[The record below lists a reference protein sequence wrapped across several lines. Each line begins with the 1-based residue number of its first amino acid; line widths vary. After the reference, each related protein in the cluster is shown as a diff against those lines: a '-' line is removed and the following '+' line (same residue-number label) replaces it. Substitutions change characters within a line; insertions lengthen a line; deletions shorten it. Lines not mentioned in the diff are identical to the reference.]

1 MTADIKAAEIPITED
16 DAFLSR
22 VLEDASIPTLMMSM
36 VHITGDTSL
45 LDGVIRPKA
54 PLIGEVQGFLSESD
68 KAAVRAK
75 ALEILKAYRD
85 GGSKLPSPPS
95 VATVQRMMNFVV
107 GMEVP
112 QDYVPMMLEELA
124 LDGHDQRAVK
134 LERQLTDDERDGYH
148 VIVVGAG
155 LSGLAMG
162 LRLKEMGVP
171 FTIVEKNDELGG
183 TWYENRYP
191 GCRVDIPSHFYSYSF
206 EPSHEWSQFF
216 AKRDELN
223 SYFNRFADKHGLRE
237 HIRFNTELTNARWD
251 EAAKSWLVTLRRSD
265 GRTEGMTARA
275 LVSAVG
281 QLNRPMIPK
290 IEGQEAFKGLQVHS
304 ATWRPDIDL
313 KGKRV
318 AVIGTG
324 ATAVQLVPELAKIA
338 SKLLVFQRSPIW
350 LLPNPKYHDSVSEG
364 KKWLLKHVP
373 YYARWYR
380 FILFWPGTDGILPNL
395 KIDPDWPHADR
406 SINAHNE
413 AWRQQLVQYM
423 ESQVGDNPELLKK
436 VVPPYPVMVKRMNQ
450 DNGSW
455 FRTLKMPHVDLLT
468 GQIERFDETG
478 IVCDGCHHE
487 VDAIVYCTGFQ
498 ANKFLYPMQI
508 TGRGGKKLEE
518 VWGEEARA
526 YLGITVPDFPN
537 LFCMYGPATNL
548 AHAGSIILHSE
559 CQARYI
565 IGCVKALVD
574 GHKQAMAVKRDVF
587 ERFNAKL
594 VETLEQMVWS
604 HKGTTSWYRNKAG
617 HVVNTSPWRLVDYR
631 EWTRAPKLDEY
642 DFA

>member
-1 MTADIKAAEIPITED
+1 MTEDIKAAEIAITED
-16 DAFLSR
+16 DAFLAK

-36 VHITGDTSL
+36 VHLTGDSSL
-45 LDGVIRPKA
+45 LDGPIRPK
-54 PLIGEVQGFLSESD
+54 PPTIGEVQGFLSDDE

-75 ALEILKAYRD
+75 ALEVLKAYRD
-85 GGSKLPSPPS
+85 GGCKLPSPPS
-95 VATVQRMMNFVV
+95 VERVQKMMNFVV
-107 GMEVP
+107 GTEVP
-112 QDYVPMMLEELA
+112 QDYVPMILEELA

-134 LERQLTDDERDGYH
+134 LERQLTAEERADYH
-148 VIVVGAG
+148 VIVIGAG
-155 LSGLAMG
+155 LSGLVVG

-216 AKRDELN
+216 ATRDELN
-223 SYFNRFADKHGLRE
+223 RYFNRFADKHGLRE
-237 HIRFNTELTNARWD
+237 HIRFSTELTGARWD
-251 EAAKSWLVTLRRSD
+251 EASSTWQVSLRGSD
-265 GRTEGMTARA
+265 GRTVDMTARA
-275 LVSAVG
+275 VVSAVG

-290 IEGQEAFKGLQVHS
+290 IDGQQVFKGLQVHS
-304 ATWRPDIDL
+304 AQWRPDIDL

-324 ATAVQLVPELAKIA
+324 ATAVQLVPELAKVA
-338 SKLLVFQRSPIW
+338 SKLTVFQRSPIW
-350 LLPNPKYHDSVSEG
+350 LLPNPKYHDAVSEG

-373 YYARWYR
+373 FYARWYR
-380 FILFWPGTDGILPNL
+380 FVLFWPGTDGILPNL
-395 KIDPDWPHADR
+395 KIDPTWPHADR

-413 AWRQQLVQYM
+413 AWRQQLVKYM
-423 ESQVGDNPELLKK
+423 ESQVGDDPELLKK
-436 VVPPYPVMVKRMNQ
+436 VVPQYPVMVKRMNQ

-455 FRTLKMPHVDLLT
+455 FRTLKQPHVELAT
-468 GQIERFDETG
+468 GRIERFDETG
-478 IVCDGCHHE
+478 IVCDGQHHE

-498 ANKFLYPMQI
+498 ANKFLFPMQI
-508 TGRGGKKLEE
+508 TGRGGVKLEE
-518 VWGEEARA
+518 VWGDEARA

-565 IGCVKALVD
+565 VGCVKALVD

-631 EWTRAPKLDEY
+631 EWTRAPKLEEY
-642 DFA
+642 DLV

>member
-1 MTADIKAAEIPITED
+1 MTEDLKPADVAITED
-16 DAFLSR
+16 DAFLAA
-22 VLEDASIPTLMMSM
+22 VLQEASIPTLMMSL

-45 LDGVIRPKA
+45 LDGTIRPKA
-54 PLIGEVQGFLSESD
+54 PTIGEVQGFLCEED
-68 KAAVRAK
+68 RAAVRAK
-75 ALEILKAYRD
+75 ALEVLKAYRD
-85 GGSKLPSPPS
+85 GGCRLPAPPS
-95 VATVQRMMNFVV
+95 IDTVRRMMNFVV
-107 GMEVP
+107 GSDVP
-112 QDYVPMMLEELA
+112 EDYVPMMLEELA
-124 LDGHDQRAVK
+124 LDGHDQRSVK
-134 LERQLTDDERDGYH
+134 LERKLTSAERDAYH
-148 VIVVGAG
+148 VVVIGAG
-155 LSGLAMG
+155 LSGLVMG

-171 FTIVEKNDELGG
+171 FTVVEKNPELGG

-206 EPSHEWSQFF
+206 EPSHEWTQFF
-216 AKRDELN
+216 ATRDELN
-223 SYFNRFADKHGLRE
+223 GYFNRFADKHGLRP
-237 HIRFNTELTNARWD
+237 HIRFQSEVAAATWD
-251 EAAKSWLVTLRRSD
+251 EASKTWSVTLRDAGGSSE
-265 GRTEGMTARA
+265 TMTARA

-281 QLNRPMIPK
+281 QLNRPLIPD
-290 IEGQEAFKGLQVHS
+290 IEGQKEYKGLQVHS
-304 ATWRPDIDL
+304 AQWRPGIDL

-324 ATAVQLVPELAKIA
+324 ATAVQLVPELAKVA
-338 SKLLVFQRSPIW
+338 SKLFVFQRSPIW
-350 LLPNPKYHDSVSEG
+350 LLPNPKYHDKVSDG
-364 KKWLLKHVP
+364 KRWLLKHLP

-380 FILFWPGTDGILPNL
+380 FVLFWPGTDGMLPNL
-395 KIDPDWPHADR
+395 RIDPTWPHADR

-413 AWRQQLVQYM
+413 GWRNQLVQYI
-423 ESQVGDNPELLKK
+423 ESQVGDDPELLKK

-455 FRTLKMPHVDLLT
+455 FRTLKQSHVELVT
-468 GQIERFDETG
+468 GKVERIDAAG
-478 IVCDGCHHE
+478 IVCDGRHHD

-498 ANKFLYPMQI
+498 ANKFLWPMHI
-508 TGRGGKKLEE
+508 TGRSGRELQE

-526 YLGITVPDFPN
+526 YLGITVPEFPN

-565 IGCVKALVD
+565 VGCVKALID

-587 ERFNAKL
+587 ERFNTKL
-594 VETLEQMVWS
+594 VETLGQMVWS
-604 HKGTTSWYRNKAG
+604 HKGTTTWYRNKAG
-617 HVVNTSPWRLVDYR
+617 RVVNTSPWRLVDYR

>member
-237 HIRFNTELTNARWD
+237 PIRFNTELTNARWD
-251 EAAKSWLVTLRRSD
+251 
-265 GRTEGMTARA
+265 
-275 LVSAVG
+275 
-281 QLNRPMIPK
+281 
-290 IEGQEAFKGLQVHS
+290 
-304 ATWRPDIDL
+304 
-313 KGKRV
+313 
-318 AVIGTG
+318 
-324 ATAVQLVPELAKIA
+324 
-338 SKLLVFQRSPIW
+338 
-350 LLPNPKYHDSVSEG
+350 
-364 KKWLLKHVP
+364 
-373 YYARWYR
+373 
-380 FILFWPGTDGILPNL
+380 
-395 KIDPDWPHADR
+395 
-406 SINAHNE
+406 
-413 AWRQQLVQYM
+413 
-423 ESQVGDNPELLKK
+423 
-436 VVPPYPVMVKRMNQ
+436 
-450 DNGSW
+450 
-455 FRTLKMPHVDLLT
+455 
-468 GQIERFDETG
+468 
-478 IVCDGCHHE
+478 
-487 VDAIVYCTGFQ
+487 
-498 ANKFLYPMQI
+498 
-508 TGRGGKKLEE
+508 
-518 VWGEEARA
+518 
-526 YLGITVPDFPN
+526 
-537 LFCMYGPATNL
+537 
-548 AHAGSIILHSE
+548 
-559 CQARYI
+559 
-565 IGCVKALVD
+565 
-574 GHKQAMAVKRDVF
+574 
-587 ERFNAKL
+587 
-594 VETLEQMVWS
+594 
-604 HKGTTSWYRNKAG
+604 
-617 HVVNTSPWRLVDYR
+617 
-631 EWTRAPKLDEY
+631 
-642 DFA
+642 